1 MVVPKQPIPE
11 DAFMK
16 TTIPQLSRILQRLL
30 IEDANRIGRESG
42 FIQRQRKLSGASFV
56 QSLIFGWQ
64 ANPQASLEELCQ
76 SARVCG
82 VEISPQGLQERLN
95 SPQANRFL
103 HQLLLQ
109 GVSYLVQGHCQR
121 DDLLASFAGV
131 YIQDSSRIDLPA
143 GLHTLWQGNSAGQ
156 ATLKLHAVL
165 DYQHGQFDL
174 TLTSGRA
181 HDCPLQTV
189 DLPTGSLRL
198 ADLGYFKVKV
208 FEQLDRRGV
217 WWVSRLPARA
227 GIWENEQVMHVLT
240 WLNQQ
245 QCGHIDQLV
254 ELTAQ
259 RLPCRLLAIRVP
271 PQVAEERRKRV
282 REAAK
287 ARKKSQLKPE
297 TLALCDW
304 TILVTNLPPEA
315 FTLEDIVCLQRLR
328 WQIELLF
335 KLWKTD
341 LAIDEWRSQQPHQIL
356 TEVYAKLLLALVQH
370 WLLLLGCWQQ
380 ENRSLVKATKALRK
394 HAFHILAALPHF
406 PHLLRAL
413 RLILP
418 TLARCTVQKRKTR
431 PATFQLLERAFP

>member
-1 MVVPKQPIPE
+1 M
-11 DAFMK
+11 
-16 TTIPQLSRILQRLL
+16 TTIPQLSQILQQLL

-42 FIQRQRKLSGASFV
+42 FIQRQRKISGASFA
-56 QSLIFGWQ
+56 QSLVFGWQ

-76 SARVCG
+76 SASVCG

-103 HQLLLQ
+103 HQLLLR
-109 GVSYLVQGHCQR
+109 GVSYLVQSHSSR
-121 DDLLASFAGV
+121 DDLLATFTGV
-131 YIQDSSRIDLPA
+131 YIQDSSKIELPSC
-143 GLHTLWQGNSAGQ
+143 LNSIWQGNQSEQ
-156 ATLKLHAVL
+156 ATLKLQAVL
-165 DYQHGQFDL
+165 DYQNGLFDL
-174 TLTSGRA
+174 TLAAGRD

-189 DLPTGSLRL
+189 DLPAGSLRL

-208 FEQLDRRGV
+208 FEQLNRQGV
-217 WWVSRLPARA
+217 WWVSRLPARV
-227 GIWENEQVMHVLT
+227 GIWQNDHVVHVLD
-240 WLNQQ
+240 WLKQHDSM
-245 QCGHIDQLV
+245 GIDQPV

-271 PQVAEERRKRV
+271 PQVAKERRKRV
-282 REAAK
+282 RESAK
-287 ARKKSQLKPE
+287 ARKKSQLKPQ

-304 TILVTNLPPEA
+304 TILVTNLPPHM
-315 FTLEDIVCLQRLR
+315 FTPEEILTLQRLR

-341 LAIDEWRSQQPHQIL
+341 LAIDEWRSQKPHQIL

-380 ENRSLVKATKALRK
+380 ENRSLVKATKVLRK
-394 HAFHILAALPHF
+394 HAFHILAALPDF
-406 PHLLRAL
+406 THLRRTL

-418 TLARCTVQKRKTR
+418 TLTRCTVQKRKTR

>member
-1 MVVPKQPIPE
+1 M
-11 DAFMK
+11 
-16 TTIPQLSRILQRLL
+16 TTIPQLSQILQQLL

-42 FIQRQRKLSGASFV
+42 FIQRQRKLSGASFA
-56 QSLIFGWQ
+56 QSLIFGYQ

-82 VEISPQGLQERLN
+82 VEISSQGLQERLN

-109 GVSYLVQGHCQR
+109 GVSYLVRSHSER
-121 DDLLASFAGV
+121 DDLLAPFTGV
-131 YIQDSSRIDLPA
+131 YIQDSSRIELPSC
-143 GLHTLWQGNSAGQ
+143 LRTLWQGNSTNQ

-165 DYQHGQFDL
+165 DYQNGLFDL
-174 TLTSGRA
+174 TLASGRA

-189 DLPTGSLRL
+189 DLPAGSLRL

-208 FEQLDRRGV
+208 FEQLNRQGV

-227 GIWENEQVMHVLT
+227 GIWQNDHVMHVLD

-245 QCGHIDQLV
+245 ESMCIDQAV
-254 ELTAQ
+254 ELTRQ
-259 RLPCRLLAIRVP
+259 RLPCRLLAMRVP
-271 PQVAEERRKRV
+271 AQVAKERRKRA
-282 REAAK
+282 RESAK

-315 FTLEDIVCLQRLR
+315 FTPDEILSLQRLR

-341 LAIDEWRSQQPHQIL
+341 LSIDAWRSQQPHQIL

-380 ENRSLVKATKALRK
+380 ENRSLVKAAKALRK
-394 HAFHILAALPHF
+394 HAFHILAALPNF
-406 PHLLRAL
+406 THLLRAL

>member
-1 MVVPKQPIPE
+1 M
-11 DAFMK
+11 
-16 TTIPQLSRILQRLL
+16 TTIPQLSQILQQLL

-42 FIQRQRKLSGASFV
+42 FIQRQRKLSGASFA
-56 QSLIFGWQ
+56 QSLIFGYQ

-82 VEISPQGLQERLN
+82 VEISSQGLQERLN

-109 GVSYLVQGHCQR
+109 GVRYLVRSHSER
-121 DDLLASFAGV
+121 DDLLAPFTGV
-131 YIQDSSRIDLPA
+131 YIQDSSRIELPSC
-143 GLHTLWQGNSAGQ
+143 LRTLWQGNSTNQ

-165 DYQHGQFDL
+165 DYQNGLFDL
-174 TLTSGRA
+174 TLASGRA

-189 DLPTGSLRL
+189 DLPAGSLRL

-208 FEQLDRRGV
+208 FEQLNRQGV

-227 GIWENEQVMHVLT
+227 GIWQNDHVMHVLD

-245 QCGHIDQLV
+245 ESMCIDQAV
-254 ELTAQ
+254 ELTRQ
-259 RLPCRLLAIRVP
+259 HLPCRLLAMRVP
-271 PQVAEERRKRV
+271 AQVAKERRKRA
-282 REAAK
+282 RESAK

-315 FTLEDIVCLQRLR
+315 FTPDEILSLQRLR

-341 LAIDEWRSQQPHQIL
+341 LSIDAWRSQQPHQIL

-380 ENRSLVKATKALRK
+380 ENRSLVKAAKALRK
-394 HAFHILAALPHF
+394 HAFHILAALPNF
-406 PHLLRAL
+406 THLLRAL